1 MGYRSDVAY
10 CMAFADEA
18 KRDAFHELVRLRK
31 DVMSKELEQ
40 FCAIDEAMPWIT
52 ASIKDVK
59 WYDSFEDVR
68 AHEDMLELC
77 VECGGSYK
85 FVRIGE
91 EYDDLD
97 EREGGDGDVDVPWD
111 AFYVE
116 RTIVW
121 G

>member
-1 MGYRSDVAY
+1 
-10 CMAFADEA
+10 
-18 KRDAFHELVRLRK
+18 
-31 DVMSKELEQ
+31 
-40 FCAIDEAMPWIT
+40 MPWIT

-59 WYDSFEDVR
+59 WYDSFEDVK

-97 EREGGDGDVDVPWD
+97 EREGGEGDAD
-111 AFYVE
+111 ATNHGYPSFRGSE
-116 RTIVW
+116 TRAGGPQTES
-121 G
+121 

>member
-10 CMAFADEA
+10 CLSFEDES

-31 DVMSKELEQ
+31 DEMSKQLEQ
-40 FCAIDEAMPWIT
+40 YCAIDDAMPWIT
-52 ASIKDVK
+52 CQIKDVK
-59 WYDSFEDVR
+59 WYDSFEDVQ
-68 AHEDMLELC
+68 AHEAMLRLC
-77 VECGGSYK
+77 VECGGAYK

-91 EYDDLD
+91 NYDDVE
-97 EREGGDGDVDVPWD
+97 EREESDTDVEIPWD

-116 RTIVW
+116 RSIIW